1 MYLNVFRPP
10 VGFVSPS
17 MGREKGSVDPL
28 QAWRR
33 KEKEKASKAKKKA
46 RDEKLSEIPA
56 HRRDP
61 APLVSEIYRLS
72 VLDYEGRLN
81 SDMKQHR
88 KRLMDQYQ
96 SIKKARTAAGI
107 ETIELVEFNPE
118 AYEESKLKQ
127 FQAKRRKFEQPEIS
141 KSQESSTKPITT
153 GPDLIVKGLPR
164 LPDAP
169 CPTEEELLALGL
181 PPYSPFP
188 YGADVEEE
196 NFPEKD
202 EKGREIEELDNDLDV
217 ECENLND
224 LEAQLE
230 AEYELFKG
238 SIEQDDE

>member
-1 MYLNVFRPP
+1 MVKSSQPP
-10 VGFVSPS
+10 GESHLTIR
-17 MGREKGSVDPL
+17 MGKEKGTDPL

-72 VLDYEGRLN
+72 VLEYEGRLN

-96 SIKKARTAAGI
+96 SIKKARLTAGI
-107 ETIELVEFNPE
+107 ETIELVQFDPE
-118 AYEESKLKQ
+118 AHEDSKLKQ
-127 FQAKRRKFEQPEIS
+127 LQAKRMKLDQ
-141 KSQESSTKPITT
+141 STARTNSNEPQQLPAKV
-153 GPDLIVKGLPR
+153 IVKNHNLVERGLPR
-164 LPDAP
+164 LPESP
-169 CPTEEELLALGL
+169 CPEEEELLALGL
-181 PPYSPFP
+181 PSYSPFP
-188 YGADVEEE
+188 YEADEEE
-196 NFPEKD
+196 EDFEIRNFRNNEQD
-202 EKGREIEELDNDLDV
+202 IEIENFD
-217 ECENLND
+217 D

-230 AEYELFKG
+230 AEYELFKD